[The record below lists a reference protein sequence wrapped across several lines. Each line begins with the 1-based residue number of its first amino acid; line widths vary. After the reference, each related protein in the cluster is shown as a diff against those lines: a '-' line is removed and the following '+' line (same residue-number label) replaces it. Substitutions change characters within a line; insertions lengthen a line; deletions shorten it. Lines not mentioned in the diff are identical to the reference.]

1 MSKTATG
8 KRILAVL
15 LSLAMLA
22 TLCSVVLPLRAGAS
36 ARETASSVLLGKG
49 QPTTWQNG
57 QPMGAQAFGLTERQ
71 DLTGYTHLEFDFYV
85 EDLAAMKRLEGF
97 GELHAR
103 VYFTTDAENF
113 LDYGLGTQVIRS
125 GWNHVAL
132 NISSGTPV
140 GTVDLTSAK
149 ELRIF
154 VDTLP
159 VATQDF
165 RVEVKNIYATKGMQ
179 DDAKAMESKLVWNG
193 LEKVWVYDNGGN
205 NRDYGTIW
213 QYEGNAGAPETGAD
227 LSGYTHLE
235 FDYTVGDLW
244 DVRGDEKFA
253 DICLRLYTGDQFWHI
268 SLSDQILKTGVNH
281 VKVSL
286 DGAPDNISLA
296 NITNIQVYVETT
308 TDTWG
313 VSVVKDMPIAAEN
326 FYATKNSNT
335 ETVEAKYITAGNAS
349 KTWAAGNHSGYADT
363 HFGNSPDQ
371 FDMSGYDFI
380 EFDYYIDDLE
390 AVKAKGLTGAQ
401 IKFYFSGWNPD
412 GSFNWGTAMAYSFGD
427 QLKQSG
433 WNHIKLA
440 MSAGTVLEP
449 SEQYP
454 ADWTKVSRAWC
465 VLDPYEGITLDKDVV
480 VAVNNLTVTREVLP
494 SEEGAAAITSGG
506 LQSYAAG
513 AQNLI
518 QQAYTFTDTDN
529 KNAAGATHIAFDYYV
544 SDLETLRSQEGFDA
558 VFRLSSNFKA
568 DDPEQNPENY
578 FLIGS
583 FVNQLISE
591 GWNHVVMEI
600 GEGSQLT
607 PRPFFDAADLKGF
620 EAFCYIK
627 QLPQAVTL
635 GVKNLCALTI
645 DTGED
650 PDPDPEPGE
659 IPEEPDHSGEE
670 GLFIAEGATFTW
682 GPSLNPDDPSLV
694 HAGWVNQIYKLDQPL
709 DISEYPYI
717 QMDYYCSDWESL
729 LAEPN
734 FSSIMLRLYTANLT
748 VEEAEQAT
756 DAQGVYKSVGL
767 SAQEVDLEMKEN
779 GWATVKFYM
788 GGLGVDTIYL
798 IGNYMEANMTTKPS
812 KDYILGYK
820 NYYAVEETGSEELPE
835 GTALIHKGDTFP
847 RLWGPSRNPDNP
859 GLVNANWANVRYDPF
874 RPVDITGTTD
884 LEFDFYVDDWEALK
898 NNPDFATV
906 NLRLYYTA
914 NCSDAEQV
922 TYGISKEDLDK
933 LFAESE
939 DGWVH
944 VKLDIF
950 GHTFNEVYGSMFFME
965 MNQAMKPTQDYQLQ
979 VKNIVV
985 TTDPAVI
992 PPEPPEEGTL
1002 LAEGEIFQ
1010 WGPIL
1015 GPNVNANWINKN
1027 YTLND
1032 GNGMDFSKFT
1042 ELQLDYMVSDW
1053 ESLKALPNFGS
1064 INIRLITDPSDVNKF
1079 VQTGLTVEDLEEQGV
1094 KSGWNR
1100 LKFPMPEEEVGT
1112 VYQIMIFIEDNAKT
1126 TPDKNYRMGYVNI
1139 YGLETVIVDNTPV
1152 APAVPDQPVRP
1163 DKDSVYISDC
1173 EGLIAGGTW
1182 GPNDLQV
1189 DTDAKTEGG
1198 ASLYNIFHS
1207 ELGTRGS
1214 ALRLSIGENMNLTGA
1229 KELRFDMYISSVEL
1243 LKSRT
1248 KMAVRLATD
1257 SRGNSEYIQWDID
1270 KFGELKD
1277 GWNSIVLSFSDIS
1290 SEDEG
1295 FNIADIAC
1303 FNLFCEEQN
1312 LEGEEMLRINV
1323 DNIRVFGADG
1333 ALNGGDSPE
1342 TGVPV
1347 ALAPVAL
1354 AALGLGAAIVFG
1366 KRKKTK

>member
-1 MSKTATG
+1 MENVHFNPHYWSRSEFHTLTGNTFSLLLASINESLDAIILAGGATEHVLGTFAYGANNAFLLDELDGKGINALVIGHGSDGCRTSVAARQAGRVEFLNAQLVCMASDKEKSYYQGERSVTGEVSFFNALVWGQPDISFVSRGGSLRLSLVHFCASGRAALECAGGQAVLASSLLTGGTSHFTLGNGARGSALGCLLPRTGDYTSRPALTTQGEQPVLRCRAPFGDKCPPRLRQRQANRIGEGEMRKTNIRVIRLPHGLREAVTPNTKEEHRMSKTATG

-57 QPMGAQAFGLTERQ
+57 LPMGAQAFGLTERQ

-193 LEKVWVYDNGGN
+193 LEKVWVFNGGTN
-205 NRDYGTIW
+205 NRDFGTIW

-244 DVRGDEKFA
+244 DVRGDEKFG
-253 DICLRLYTGDQFWHI
+253 DICLRLYTGAEFWHI

-296 NITNIQVYVETT
+296 NITNIEVYVETT

-494 SEEGAAAITSGG
+494 SEEGAAAITSG
-506 LQSYAAG
+506 
-513 AQNLI
+513 
-518 QQAYTFTDTDN
+518 
-529 KNAAGATHIAFDYYV
+529 
-544 SDLETLRSQEGFDA
+544 
-558 VFRLSSNFKA
+558 
-568 DDPEQNPENY
+568 
-578 FLIGS
+578 
-583 FVNQLISE
+583 
-591 GWNHVVMEI
+591 
-600 GEGSQLT
+600 
-607 PRPFFDAADLKGF
+607 RP
-620 EAFCYIK
+620 
-627 QLPQAVTL
+627 PV
-635 GVKNLCALTI
+635 LC
-645 DTGED
+645 GR
-650 PDPDPEPGE
+650 
-659 IPEEPDHSGEE
+659 
-670 GLFIAEGATFTW
+670 
-682 GPSLNPDDPSLV
+682 
-694 HAGWVNQIYKLDQPL
+694 
-709 DISEYPYI
+709 
-717 QMDYYCSDWESL
+717 C
-729 LAEPN
+729 AEPH
-734 FSSIMLRLYTANLT
+734 SA
-748 VEEAEQAT
+748 
-756 DAQGVYKSVGL
+756 GVYL
-767 SAQEVDLEMKEN
+767 
-779 GWATVKFYM
+779 Y
-788 GGLGVDTIYL
+788 
-798 IGNYMEANMTTKPS
+798 
-812 KDYILGYK
+812 
-820 NYYAVEETGSEELPE
+820 
-835 GTALIHKGDTFP
+835 
-847 RLWGPSRNPDNP
+847 
-859 GLVNANWANVRYDPF
+859 RYRQQKCCGRDP
-874 RPVDITGTTD
+874 
-884 LEFDFYVDDWEALK
+884 
-898 NNPDFATV
+898 
-906 NLRLYYTA
+906 
-914 NCSDAEQV
+914 
-922 TYGISKEDLDK
+922 
-933 LFAESE
+933 
-939 DGWVH
+939 H
-944 VKLDIF
+944 
-950 GHTFNEVYGSMFFME
+950 
-965 MNQAMKPTQDYQLQ
+965 
-979 VKNIVV
+979 
-985 TTDPAVI
+985 
-992 PPEPPEEGTL
+992 
-1002 LAEGEIFQ
+1002 
-1010 WGPIL
+1010 
-1015 GPNVNANWINKN
+1015 
-1027 YTLND
+1027 
-1032 GNGMDFSKFT
+1032 
-1042 ELQLDYMVSDW
+1042 
-1053 ESLKALPNFGS
+1053 
-1064 INIRLITDPSDVNKF
+1064 
-1079 VQTGLTVEDLEEQGV
+1079 
-1094 KSGWNR
+1094 
-1100 LKFPMPEEEVGT
+1100 
-1112 VYQIMIFIEDNAKT
+1112 
-1126 TPDKNYRMGYVNI
+1126 
-1139 YGLETVIVDNTPV
+1139 
-1152 APAVPDQPVRP
+1152 
-1163 DKDSVYISDC
+1163 
-1173 EGLIAGGTW
+1173 
-1182 GPNDLQV
+1182 
-1189 DTDAKTEGG
+1189 
-1198 ASLYNIFHS
+1198 
-1207 ELGTRGS
+1207 
-1214 ALRLSIGENMNLTGA
+1214 
-1229 KELRFDMYISSVEL
+1229 
-1243 LKSRT
+1243 
-1248 KMAVRLATD
+1248 
-1257 SRGNSEYIQWDID
+1257 
-1270 KFGELKD
+1270 
-1277 GWNSIVLSFSDIS
+1277 
-1290 SEDEG
+1290 
-1295 FNIADIAC
+1295 
-1303 FNLFCEEQN
+1303 
-1312 LEGEEMLRINV
+1312 
-1323 DNIRVFGADG
+1323 RV
-1333 ALNGGDSPE
+1333 
-1342 TGVPV
+1342 
-1347 ALAPVAL
+1347 
-1354 AALGLGAAIVFG
+1354 
-1366 KRKKTK
+1366 